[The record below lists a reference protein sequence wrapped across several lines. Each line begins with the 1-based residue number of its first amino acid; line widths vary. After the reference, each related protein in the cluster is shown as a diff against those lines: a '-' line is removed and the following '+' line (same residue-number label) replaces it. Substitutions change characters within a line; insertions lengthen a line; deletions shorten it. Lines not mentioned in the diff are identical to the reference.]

1 MTPPQRRTLRI
12 WLKFRDRP
20 MRIGALFWASRR
32 VYLLMFIGFAALGWL
47 AYSSFGFS
55 GAAYL
60 AVAFVTALLR
70 DIGYFIR
77 SARVWPV
84 IRETLDWSKVERLLN
99 AQEGTTPKA

>member
-1 MTPPQRRTLRI
+1 M
-12 WLKFRDRP
+12 
-20 MRIGALFWASRR
+20 SRR
-32 VYLLMFIGFAALGWL
+32 RAFLSLLLGIILLPVALGWL

-84 IRETLDWSKVERLLN
+84 IRETLDWSKVENR
-99 AQEGTTPKA
+99 E